1 MTRNLTIGLLL
12 APALIIIVLL
22 FYGGFLLG
30 VMQSF
35 SYMPLIG
42 LNRPNL
48 DAYRGFFTD
57 DQFIRSFLF
66 TFWISL
72 STTVLTVVLAVI
84 TALALRRSFAGRPG
98 VNFLYQLPITVPH
111 IVIAV
116 GTVFLFSQSGSFARL
131 AFHAG
136 LITDPGE
143 FPQMVN
149 DRLGLGIIYVYLW
162 KQVPFI
168 GVIVMSV
175 MQSIVNDYEEP
186 ARTLGAGRGQRF
198 RHVVLPLI
206 IPGILPGSIICFAFT
221 FGSYEVPFLLGR
233 PYPAALSV
241 LAYRL
246 YDNIDLKARPRAMA
260 AAVFITVFLMLF
272 AAVYRRIIHR
282 GPGRRG

>member
-12 APALIIIVLL
+12 APALIIIILL

-57 DQFIRSFLF
+57 DQFVRSFLF

-72 STTVLTVVLAVI
+72 STTVLTVILAVI

-111 IVIAV
+111 IVIAA

-162 KQVPFI
+162 KQIPFI

-175 MQSIVNDYEEP
+175 MQSVVNDYEEP
-186 ARTLGAGRGQRF
+186 ARTLGAGRLQCF

-260 AAVFITVFLMLF
+260 AGVFITVFLMLF
-272 AAVYRRIIHR
+272 AAVYRRIV
-282 GPGRRG
+282 RRGSGRGG